1 MKPIFAGAL
10 ALLLTATAA
19 TAQTPPAPSPALINA
34 PTRAAA
40 EPHRETLFGQAIQ
53 DDWRWMERAERAADV
68 EAFIRQS
75 STHTVARLAALP
87 GRARLRARVAAGVQ
101 AGVRNSDLRQAGGLV
116 FYRRTDAGAQLAK
129 LVVRAADGTER
140 ILYDPE
146 AGGRRGA
153 AINSYSVSPAGRTVA
168 LHTAEGGAEA
178 GSIRFI
184 DVASGRTLDDR
195 LDNIWGENRVT
206 WLDER
211 VMTYTILGPQPDP
224 IQRQRV
230 MLHRLGENVGGA
242 GDTPLL
248 GMDVPGTPTLTPQDW
263 PGIFDAG
270 PSDWLIG
277 SVGGARA
284 DFRVLVAR
292 RADIA
297 AGRPNWRV
305 IASYEDRVQNAAL
318 SGDTLYLLTTRNN
331 PNGEVLKLDLARPGA
346 FAAATPALP
355 AGELVLGGMAVTR
368 DGLYVQ
374 GQRDGLSQIVY
385 LPARGPA
392 RRLTLPLQGSAA
404 AFNTSSDG
412 RSITFGME
420 DWFTATRWYRAE
432 GGVIASLGMD
442 SASYG
447 GLAGATQ
454 LREEAVSADGTR
466 VPMAILLP
474 AYAPRDGSLPILL
487 EGYGAYGSNVAEPF
501 YSRFYFGLVAE
512 GGAVVFCGTRGGSER
527 GRAWHEGGREAN
539 KPNAQADLIA
549 CAERLIQLR
558 LTSSSRLTVMG
569 TSAGGLL
576 APPAALR
583 RPELFAGLIAN
594 VAILNPTRLAVAPN
608 GPNQYAE
615 MGDPNVEAGFN
626 ALMTQDSYQM
636 LARANDTPDTLLLV
650 GLNDRRVAPWMSA
663 KYAAR
668 ALDRFGSRRLVLI
681 RTDPEAGHGIGSA
694 NEQLI
699 ETWTDAFTFVLAQ
712 ARAPGF
718 TGP

>member
-1 MKPIFAGAL
+1 MKLWIIAAAAFASAPAAFAQPL
-10 ALLLTATAA
+10 SNAA
-19 TAQTPPAPSPALINA
+19 TRAP
-34 PTRAAA
+34 A
-40 EPHRETLFGQAIQ
+40 EPVRETVFGQTIE
-53 DDWRWMERAERAADV
+53 DNWRWMERADRAADV

-75 STHTVARLAALP
+75 SMHTVARLAAFP
-87 GRARLRARVAAGVQ
+87 GRARLRGHVAAGVQ
-101 AGVRNSDLRQAGGLV
+101 AGVRYSDLEQAGDLI

-129 LVVRAADGTER
+129 LVVRAANGTER
-140 ILYDPE
+140 TLYDPE
-146 AGGRRGA
+146 AGGTRGP
-153 AINSYSVSPAGRTVA
+153 AINSYSVSPTGRTVA

-178 GSIRFI
+178 GTIRFI
-184 DVASGRTLDDR
+184 DVASGRTLEDR
-195 LDNIWGENRVT
+195 LDNIWGENEVT
-206 WLDER
+206 WLDEQ
-211 VMTYTILGPQPDP
+211 VITYTLLGPQPDP

-230 MLHRLGENVGGA
+230 MLHRLGQNIGGA
-242 GDTPLL
+242 GDTALL

-263 PGIFDAG
+263 PGIYDIG
-270 PSDWLIG
+270 PSEWLLG

-292 RADIA
+292 KADIA
-297 AGRPNWRV
+297 AGRPNWRE
-305 IASYEDRVQNAAL
+305 IASYDDRVQNAVL
-318 SGDTLYLLTTRNN
+318 SGNTLYLLTTRNN
-331 PNGEVLKLDLARPGA
+331 PNGEVLKVDLARPGA
-346 FAAATPALP
+346 YAAATPALP
-355 AGELVLGGMAVTR
+355 ASDLVLGGMAATT

-374 GQRDGLSQIVY
+374 GQRDGLSRLVY
-385 LPARGPA
+385 LPLSGGPSRPVA
-392 RRLTLPLQGSAA
+392 LPLQGTA
-404 AFNTSSDG
+404 SSPNVTGDG
-412 RSITFGME
+412 RAMTFAME
-420 DWFTATRWYRAE
+420 DWFTAPRWYRIE
-432 GGVIASLGMD
+432 EGVITPLGLE

-474 AYAPRDGSLPILL
+474 ANAPRDGSMPTLL
-487 EGYGAYGSNVAEPF
+487 EGYGAYGSNSAEPF
-501 YSRFYFGLVAE
+501 YSRFYFGLIAE

-539 KPNAQADLIA
+539 KPNAQADLAA

-558 LTSSSRLTVMG
+558 ITSARKLTVMG

-594 VAILNPTRLAVAPN
+594 VAVLNPTRMAFAPN

-615 MGDPNVEAGFN
+615 MGDPNVAAGFN

-636 LARANDTPDTLLLV
+636 LARANDVPDTLLLV

-668 ALDRFGSRRLVLI
+668 ALDRFGSRRLVLL
-681 RTDPEAGHGIGSA
+681 RTDPAAGHGIGSA

-699 ETWTDAFTFVLAQ
+699 EMWADAFTFVLAQ

-718 TGP
+718 TTP